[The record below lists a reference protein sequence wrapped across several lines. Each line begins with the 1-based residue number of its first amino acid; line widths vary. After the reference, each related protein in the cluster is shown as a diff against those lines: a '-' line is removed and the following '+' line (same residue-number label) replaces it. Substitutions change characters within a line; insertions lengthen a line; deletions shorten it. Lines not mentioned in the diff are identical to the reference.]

1 MTYARIQENM
11 VVEIVK
17 PVDGFSIQQCFHPD
31 LLKNMVSCPDEVQSG
46 WHYKPETGQFSADGI
61 FPDLSTPETTEPEAT
76 TTEST
81 DTQTTEST
89 DTQTSQP

>member
-1 MTYARIQENM
+1 MAYARIQDNI
-11 VVEIVK
+11 VAEIVK

-31 LLKNMVSCPDEVQSG
+31 LVKNIVYCPDEVQSG

-76 TTEST
+76 TTEPT
-81 DTQTTEST
+81 DTETP
-89 DTQTSQP
+89 QP